1 MDWYKKGQ
9 KSEIKAV
16 SPKHFNLL
24 WAVILVTGSVSTM
37 ESENK
42 SRVWK
47 KQLYEEEKTEQK
59 GLCHM
64 VGRIQFLFCFCIFNF
79 CIFPVPVI
87 LLLSNLHMAKV
98 QQGKDL
104 TCVLFLHL
112 LSVYCPCLCR
122 SQPREIYHSNVL
134 VMPLPAAAIVHN
146 CTVGWRG
153 LASTTNHQRTTI
165 RIVWKM

>member
-1 MDWYKKGQ
+1 
-9 KSEIKAV
+9 
-16 SPKHFNLL
+16 
-24 WAVILVTGSVSTM
+24 
-37 ESENK
+37 
-42 SRVWK
+42 
-47 KQLYEEEKTEQK
+47 
-59 GLCHM
+59 M

-98 QQGKDL
+98 QQGRDL

-134 VMPLPAAAIVHN
+134 VMPLPAAAAIVHIVKLTQSGVEGARLHHKSPEN
-146 CTVGWRG
+146 HNSDCLENVKRRRECDINQAGSCQSGVGNNLWPG
-153 LASTTNHQRTTI
+153 
-165 RIVWKM
+165 IVGG